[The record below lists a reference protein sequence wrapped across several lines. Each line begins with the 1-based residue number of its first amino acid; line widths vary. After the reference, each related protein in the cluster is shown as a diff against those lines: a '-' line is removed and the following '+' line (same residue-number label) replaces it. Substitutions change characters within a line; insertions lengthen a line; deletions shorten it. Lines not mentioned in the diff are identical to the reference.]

1 METELYSIQK
11 KKLSELHSCFH
22 RYTNIIKKKKQIDK
36 NDFVDIYEINNH
48 IDIVISLLT
57 KFNSGNSISSSIN
70 NNHELNK
77 IIKRLNN
84 DNKVINDL
92 IPLALLYRMTMD
104 Q

>member
-11 KKLSELHSCFH
+11 KKFSELHSCFH
-22 RYTNIIKKKKQIDK
+22 RYTNIIKQKKQIDK
-36 NDFVDIYEINNH
+36 NDFVDINEINNH

-57 KFNSGNSISSSIN
+57 TFNSGNSIKSRIN
-70 NNHELNK
+70 NNHDLNK

-92 IPLALLYRMTMD
+92 IPLAIMYRMTMD
-104 Q
+104 P

>member
-70 NNHELNK
+70 NNHDLNK

-92 IPLALLYRMTMD
+92 IPLALLYRMTLEK
-104 Q
+104 